1 MSLSNL
7 RKANLSRA
15 AKWGG
20 DRPDMLEFS
29 AVELGGEVG
38 EVLNA
43 VKKLARLRRGMAGGS
58 DTINN
63 IAEEL
68 ADVVICADLEMVD
81 GFPEITFPK
90 KAG

>member
-1 MSLSNL
+1 
-7 RKANLSRA
+7 
-15 AKWGG
+15 
-20 DRPDMLEFS
+20 MLEFS

-68 ADVVICADLEMVD
+68 ADVVICADLLAIKLGINLDQAVVD
-81 GFPEITFPK
+81 KFNATSIKHGFPDRLGLGEVH
-90 KAG
+90 